1 MTRMLYNRRALRL
14 APWLFRL
21 TVVASVPV
29 LSACGH
35 PTVIVQT
42 DPTVI
47 AQRAIQVVKV
57 LDVVVTGF
65 IAGRD
70 AGWISPQVCRTVELA
85 IQKSL
90 PVIKAAQDGGRSVG
104 VAALKEAAG
113 TIGLNQQVSAYL
125 TWGQSAIMALP

>member
-1 MTRMLYNRRALRL
+1 MTRMPQNRFRLRL
-14 APWLFRL
+14 APWLLRL

-35 PTVIVQT
+35 PTVILQT

-57 LDVVVTGF
+57 LDVVVTG
-65 IAGRD
+65 AMAARD

-90 PVIKAAQDGGRSVG
+90 PVIKAAPDGGRALA
-104 VAALKEAAG
+104 VATLKDAAG
-113 TIGLNQQVSAYL
+113 TVGLNAQVSAYL
-125 TWGQSAIMALP
+125 TWGQTAIRALP

>member
-35 PTVIVQT
+35 PSATVQT

-47 AQRAIQVVKV
+47 AQRAIQTLKV
-57 LDVVVTGF
+57 LDVVVDAVT
-65 IAGRD
+65 AARD
-70 AGWISPQVCRTVELA
+70 AGWITPQVARSIELA
-85 IQKSL
+85 IQKAV
-90 PVIKAAQDGGRSVG
+90 PVITSTPDGARGVA
-104 VAALKEAAG
+104 VAALQSAKSL
-113 TIGLNQQVSAYL
+113 IGSEKVQLYL
-125 TWGQSAIMALP
+125 TWGQTAIQALP